1 METLIHT
8 DPRRDRMVRDQMVR
22 DQTLRDLLRRI
33 ARRRRLLLTVA
44 IAVFLVVAA
53 WTFLATPLYESVAV
67 LRIDSK
73 SSMPSLTDAVK
84 DLPSMGLAGLA
95 KDELETDIGVLK
107 SARMSDATIDALGLA
122 VQVVK
127 PADDRARV
135 IRVRVL
141 DSTDVDGKITFV
153 RRDDGRYDV
162 EASDLEEFGRLP
174 AVLAPGDSM
183 RVGSLM
189 LGLPPNLRA
198 GGPSR
203 IKLRLLPRYKV
214 HKRLDDRLT
223 IRRQEGGSRLVEL
236 SFRDPDRRLA
246 AQVVDHLVRE
256 YIAYNLRVDQS
267 DEGAQ
272 IRELRGALAST
283 AVRLATAEDQLRRF
297 QQRANVVLP
306 EVQAEEQVKRIALLG
321 SKIDAVRIERNAL
334 AQLLELIRGRSR
346 NGSDPAAFRQL
357 ATFPSLITN
366 RAIQDQLQ
374 ALMDLESRRSV
385 LSLTRT
391 ESNAELQQ
399 LSARIVEVE
408 QQIYRLGSQYLESLD
423 QQLSA
428 STRAIGTLND
438 TLTVLP
444 STAMQYSRL
453 ARDRTILD
461 SEYVALY
468 KQLKISELQ
477 DLLRR
482 EKVKIVDP
490 PRVSN
495 PDDPAFPKRGVQLVL
510 GLVLAGVLAFAVGLG
525 VELWT
530 EPGD

>member
-1 METLIHT
+1 MEPAVYTST
-8 DPRRDRMVRDQMVR
+8 SPRDPSM
-22 DQTLRDLLRRI
+22 RDLLRRI
-33 ARRRRLLLTVA
+33 AGRRRLLGIVAATVFVA
-44 IAVFLVVAA
+44 IAA
-53 WTFLATPLYESVAV
+53 WTFLATPLYESTAV
-67 LRIDSK
+67 VRIESK
-73 SSMPSLTDAVK
+73 SSMPNLADAVK
-84 DLPSMGLAGLA
+84 DLPTMGLSGLA

-107 SARMSDATIDALGLA
+107 SARISDATIDALGLA

-127 PADDRARV
+127 PANDRARV
-135 IRVRVL
+135 VRVRVL
-141 DSTDVDGKITFV
+141 DSSDVEGKVTFS

-162 EASDLEEFGRLP
+162 DASDLEGVGRLP

-198 GGPSR
+198 GGPST

-214 HKRLDDRLT
+214 HKRLDSRLT

-236 SFRDPDRRLA
+236 SYRDPDRRFA
-246 AQVVDHLVRE
+246 AQVVSHMVQE
-256 YIAYNLRVDQS
+256 YVQYNLTIEQG
-267 DEGAQ
+267 DESAQ

-306 EVQAEEQVKRIALLG
+306 QVQAEEQVKRIALLG
-321 SKIDAVRIERNAL
+321 TKIDAVRIERNAL
-334 AQLLELIRGRSR
+334 AQLLELIRDRSR
-346 NGSDPAAFRQL
+346 NGTDPTAFRQL
-357 ATFPSLITN
+357 ATFPSLIGN

-374 ALMDLESRRSV
+374 ALMDLESRRSA

-399 LSARIVEVE
+399 LTTRIGELE
-408 QQIYRLGSQYLESLD
+408 RSIYRLGSQYLESLD

-428 STRAIGTLND
+428 STRTIGTLND

-468 KQLKISELQ
+468 KQLKITELQ

-495 PDDPAFPKRGVQLVL
+495 ADDPAFPKRGVQLAL
-510 GLVLAGVLAFAVGLG
+510 GLALAIVLAFAVGLG

-530 EPGD
+530 EPGQ